1 MENVEQILL
10 NMLPGKEEKE
20 SYLVFYLQSR
30 WNNICGENVAKHL
43 SIPTVLCG
51 QIICC

>member
-20 SYLVFYLQSR
+20 SCFLPAKPLEQYLR
-30 WNNICGENVAKHL
+30 
-43 SIPTVLCG
+43 
-51 QIICC
+51 